1 GAKLDAAWA
10 RVHLLVSC
18 TVANGVRP
26 LRQRIAFG
34 MDGLNWFVAIIVG
47 GLAGWI
53 AERVMESRMGL
64 FRNILLG
71 IIGAVVGGFLAAQWD
86 IPYSGFWKNLIVATL
101 GAILVIFLY
110 RAIRG
115 RRA

>member
-1 GAKLDAAWA
+1 M
-10 RVHLLVSC
+10 
-18 TVANGVRP
+18 
-26 LRQRIAFG
+26 RQRIAFG
-34 MDGLNWFVAIIVG
+34 MDGINWFVAIIVG

-71 IIGAVVGGFLAAQWD
+71 IIGGLVGGWIARKLDLPFSELGAFL
-86 IPYSGFWKNLIVATL
+86 GNLVVATL
-101 GAILVIFLY
+101 GAILVIYLF
-110 RAIRG
+110 RVVRG

>member
-1 GAKLDAAWA
+1 MSQFPGSRTEFGL
-10 RVHLLVSC
+10 
-18 TVANGVRP
+18 
-26 LRQRIAFG
+26 LRQRLAFG
-34 MDGLNWFVAIIVG
+34 MDNVGWFLAIIIG

-64 FRNILLG
+64 FRNIFLG
-71 IIGAVVGGFLAAQWD
+71 IVGALVGGWIATRLDIQYVGFL
-86 IPYSGFWKNLIVATL
+86 GNLIVATL